1 LSTPVQVTFDCA
13 NPSALAAFWAEALGY
28 VVQPPP
34 AGFESWHQA
43 LETWGVPE
51 DMWEARSAAV
61 DPDGDGP
68 RLFFQQV
75 PEPKTVKNR
84 VHLDIKVALGL
95 EGKDRRDAI
104 DSEVDRLRGHGARVL
119 RPLEEWGTYC
129 VVMADP
135 EDNEFCVD

>member
-1 LSTPVQVTFDCA
+1 
-13 NPSALAAFWAEALGY
+13 
-28 VVQPPP
+28 
-34 AGFESWHQA
+34 
-43 LETWGVPE
+43 VPE
-51 DMWEARSAAV
+51 S
-61 DPDGDGP
+61 
-68 RLFFQQV
+68 
-75 PEPKTVKNR
+75 KTVKNR
-84 VHLDIKVALGL
+84 VHLDIKVAVGL

>member
-1 LSTPVQVTFDCA
+1 
-13 NPSALAAFWAEALGY
+13 
-28 VVQPPP
+28 
-34 AGFESWHQA
+34 
-43 LETWGVPE
+43 
-51 DMWEARSAAV
+51 
-61 DPDGDGP
+61 
-68 RLFFQQV
+68 V

-84 VHLDIKVALGL
+84 VHLDIKVAVGL

>member
-75 PEPKTVKNR
+75 PDAMHCQVVPYRHDPTRGAV
-84 VHLDIKVALGL
+84 LPAIAAA
-95 EGKDRRDAI
+95 RR
-104 DSEVDRLRGHGARVL
+104 
-119 RPLEEWGTYC
+119 
-129 VVMADP
+129 
-135 EDNEFCVD
+135 